1 MPSGGVDAV
10 CVLMGSE
17 EIGAAERMLTL
28 TACLSPAMHGTQC
41 FSAFQVSSPKFSHQ
55 PEDMRLIPLDRKTE
69 VQRKCRTCPRSRAGM
84 CWGWNLNP
92 NLSVSQGPLPSAFS
106 WQNSISLWPA
116 SFCTPMPNSPVTP
129 VFLDFL
135 LLHSSPL

>member
-92 NLSVSQGPLPSAFS
+92 NLSVSQGPLPSAS
-106 WQNSISLWPA
+106 GCAPLPDWHMTLTHRCPD
-116 SFCTPMPNSPVTP
+116 VTEGGIIHAGA
-129 VFLDFL
+129 FL
-135 LLHSSPL
+135 PIPG